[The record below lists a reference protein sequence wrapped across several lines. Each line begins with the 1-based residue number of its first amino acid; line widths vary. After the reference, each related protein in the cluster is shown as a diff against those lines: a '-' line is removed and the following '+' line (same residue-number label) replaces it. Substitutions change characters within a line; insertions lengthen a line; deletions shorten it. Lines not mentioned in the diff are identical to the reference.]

1 MIALYRAHMYVDG
14 KDEKTV
20 YAWSVPR
27 VGDLV
32 SDSESGDSW
41 EVLAVNHH
49 ILSHG
54 GKISPLEDIML
65 SFSVRPWPASKGMD
79 ISPIGIVDRQHR
91 SA

>member
-1 MIALYRAHMYVDG
+1 MIALYRARMYIDG

-32 SDSESGDSW
+32 SDPDNERSW

-49 ILSHG
+49 IWPKG
-54 GKISPLEDIML
+54 GKVSSADDIML
-65 SFSVRPWPASKGMD
+65 SFSVRPWPATKGMD
-79 ISPIGIVDRQHR
+79 IAPVGVVEHKR
-91 SA
+91 

>member
-1 MIALYRAHMYVDG
+1 MIALYRARMYIDG

-32 SDSESGDSW
+32 SDPDNEHSW

-49 ILSHG
+49 IWPSDR
-54 GKISPLEDIML
+54 KVSPAEDIML
-65 SFSVRPWPASKGMD
+65 SLSVRPWPPTKAM
-79 ISPIGIVDRQHR
+79 GIAPVGVVEHKRD
-91 SA
+91 